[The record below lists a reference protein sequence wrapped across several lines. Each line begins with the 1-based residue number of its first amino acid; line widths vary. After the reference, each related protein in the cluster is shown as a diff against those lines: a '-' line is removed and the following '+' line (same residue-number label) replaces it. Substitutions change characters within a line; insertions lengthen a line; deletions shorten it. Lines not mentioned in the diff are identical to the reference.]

1 VSPENASIVALSDT
15 IGAFFGL
22 SWGMVTIRDAH
33 DDDVE
38 AITALYDRYI
48 ATRTIEWTER
58 HHTVAGRRTWLADKR
73 RGGWPVLVAEVGAEE
88 ARADGVRSDAS
99 DVGSD
104 ADDGHTDR
112 EAHTRR
118 VVGVATYGDFRD
130 SVQREGYRFTVE
142 HTVHVD
148 ERTRGLGVGRA
159 LMEALVARAQAA
171 GLHAMIGAVD
181 GENHES
187 IAFHERLGF
196 AEVGRL
202 PEVGRKFDRWLDL
215 VLMQR
220 TL

>member
-1 VSPENASIVALSDT
+1 MNGGTL
-15 IGAFFGL
+15 GL
-22 SWGMVTIRDAH
+22 SGGMITIRDAH

-38 AITALYDRYI
+38 AITALYDRHI

-58 HHTVAGRRTWLADKR
+58 HHTVEGRRTWLADKR
-73 RGGWPVLVAEVGAEE
+73 RDGWPVLVAELDPAGDGATV
-88 ARADGVRSDAS
+88 DGVHVDLVEDVTVATVDGGAGAS
-99 DVGSD
+99 
-104 ADDGHTDR
+104 
-112 EAHTRR
+112 R

-148 ERTRGLGVGRA
+148 EHVRGRGVGRA
-159 LMEALVARAQAA
+159 LMEALVTRAQAS
-171 GLHAMIGAVD
+171 GLHAMVGAID

-187 IAFHERLGF
+187 ITFHERLGF
-196 AEVGRL
+196 VEVGRL

-215 VLMQR
+215 VLVQR